1 MPPLNESLML
11 NPHQTSQLV
20 RLRWTAFI
28 VVGLAYVLSFFH
40 RFAPA
45 AISGDLQQTFHA
57 SGAELGGLAATYF
70 YVYMIMQ
77 IPTGI
82 LADTLGPRRVVA
94 IGGLIAGIG
103 SVMFGMADSLAA
115 ASVGRVLVGLGVSV
129 TFISLLKL
137 NASWFHDRHFA
148 TMTGATILVGNV
160 GSLLAAAPLA
170 WALGFVSWRTVF
182 VAVGTLSLILAALD
196 WWLVRNKPSDAGLP
210 SMRELDGK
218 EAHPLHT
225 GHWYDGLLIVL
236 GNRATWPGLWVN
248 MGIAG
253 SLFAFAGL
261 WAVPFLRDVYGMD
274 RAAATDHT
282 TLLLAGFAIG
292 AFFIG
297 TLSDRMGKRKPLM
310 IAGALIY
317 SLCWLPL
324 LFGMNLASGL
334 SYALFLLMGLCAP
347 SFTLSWS
354 CAKEVNPHALSGM
367 ATSVV
372 NIGAFLGTA
381 IMQPLVGWA
390 IDRAHLDA
398 GIAPLALSDYQYGV
412 AILMGFSLLG
422 LVATFFIRETNCRY
436 VTSQ

>member
-1 MPPLNESLML
+1 ML
-11 NPHQTSQLV
+11 NTHQSKQLL
-20 RLRWTAFI
+20 RLRWTAFAI
-28 VVGLAYVLSFFH
+28 VALAYVLSFFH

-70 YVYMIMQ
+70 YVYMVMQ

-82 LADTLGPRRVVA
+82 LVDTLGPRRVVA
-94 IGGLIAGIG
+94 IGGIIG
-103 SVMFGMADSLAA
+103 GVGSLLFGTADTLAA
-115 ASVGRVLVGLGVSV
+115 ASVGRLLVGLGVSV

-137 NASWFHDRHFA
+137 NAAWFHDRHFA
-148 TMTGATILVGNV
+148 TMTGVTILLGNA

-170 WALGFVSWRTVF
+170 WALYYVSWRSVF
-182 VAVGTLSLILAALD
+182 VGVGVFSLLLALLA
-196 WWLVRNKPSDAGLP
+196 WFFVRNHPGEADLP
-210 SMRELDGK
+210 SLRELDGK
-218 EAHPLHT
+218 AAHPPHD
-225 GHWYDGLLIVL
+225 GHWFDGLKVVL
-236 GNRATWPGLWVN
+236 KNRATWPGLWVN
-248 MGIAG
+248 MGLAG

-261 WAVPFLRDVYGMD
+261 WAVPFLRDAYGMD
-274 RAAATDHT
+274 RAEATRHT

-297 TLSDRMGKRKPLM
+297 MLSDRLGRRKPVM
-310 IAGALIY
+310 MAGALAY

-324 LFGMNLASGL
+324 LFGVPL
-334 SYALFLLMGLCAP
+334 STFAGYALFLIMGLSAP

-372 NIGAFLGTA
+372 NIGGFMGTA

-390 IDRAHLDA
+390 IDRAHAPETGVALALADYQA
-398 GIAPLALSDYQYGV
+398 GIA
-412 AILMGFSLLG
+412 ILLGFSLAG
-422 LVATFFIRETNCRY
+422 LLATLFIRETYCRY
-436 VTSQ
+436 LTAD

>member
-1 MPPLNESLML
+1 ML
-11 NPHQTSQLV
+11 SPQQASQLV

-45 AISGDLQQTFHA
+45 AISGDLQQTFQA

-82 LADTLGPRRVVA
+82 LVDTMGPRRVVA

-103 SVMFGMADSLAA
+103 SMMFGMADSLAA

-148 TMTGATILVGNV
+148 TMTGATILMGNV

-182 VAVGTLSLILAALD
+182 VAVGALSLLLAVLD
-196 WWLVRNKPSDAGLP
+196 WWLVRNQPRDAGLP

-236 GNRATWPGLWVN
+236 KNRATWPGLWVN

-274 RAAATDHT
+274 RATATDHT
-282 TLLLAGFAIG
+282 TLMLAGFAIG

-317 SLCWLPL
+317 SLCWLPM
-324 LFGMNLASGL
+324 LFGMELAAGL
-334 SYALFLLMGLCAP
+334 SYTLFLLMGLCAP

-372 NIGAFLGTA
+372 NIGGFLGTA

-398 GIAPLALSDYQYGV
+398 GIAPLALSDYQYGI
-412 AILMGFSLLG
+412 AILMGFSLMG

>member
-1 MPPLNESLML
+1 ML
-11 NPHQTSQLV
+11 NPHQISQLV

-103 SVMFGMADSLAA
+103 SIMFGMADSLAA

-182 VAVGTLSLILAALD
+182 VAVGALSLLLAALD

-236 GNRATWPGLWVN
+236 KNRATWPGLWVN

-274 RAAATDHT
+274 RATATDHT

>member
-1 MPPLNESLML
+1 ML

-77 IPTGI
+77 IPTGV
-82 LADTLGPRRVVA
+82 LVDTLGPRRVVA

-103 SVMFGMADSLAA
+103 SMMFGMADSLAA

-182 VAVGTLSLILAALD
+182 VAVGALSLLLAALD
-196 WWLVRNKPSDAGLP
+196 WWLVRNNPSDTGLP

-225 GHWYDGLLIVL
+225 GHWYEGLLIVL
-236 GNRATWPGLWVN
+236 RNRATWPGLWVN